1 VIVVAVM
8 AVVMVIVV
16 TMIMMLMVVMTLLAA
31 LVPMFVPALVPMFV
45 PTFLA
50 MLLPTLV
57 LLMPLRLP
65 VTNVPRLVFPRPYE
79 VHLPVARMI
88 LVAMQAPGPGV
99 LGRNV

>member
-1 VIVVAVM
+1 
-8 AVVMVIVV
+8 MVIVV

-31 LVPMFVPALVPMFV
+31 LVPMFVPALVPMFVPMFV